1 MKKIVTTLLLTLSA
15 LYYAQ
20 AANPEYVVIASK
32 SVNQNEAWRE
42 VVNKLATK
50 HDAEVL
56 LFAESPCETKER
68 LQKIK
73 PRYVAVVDMPE
84 NIGRDY
90 VIEFHHTSRD
100 IDSDIYA
107 DFMWGIIT
115 GYDAEAA
122 MRMVDNSTE
131 PLVVK
136 DAVAT
141 IMELNSAKWFDNY
154 AWIDDHTKGLWGE
167 KRGFDGEIRTGMVA
181 PEEVL
186 PKFTELYAEYDPD
199 LIVTAAHATQ
209 QNLEMPYSLGN
220 LKPRNGKLYAK
231 DRFT

>member
-1 MKKIVTTLLLTLSA
+1 MRKIATTLLLMVSA
-15 LYYAQ
+15 LCYTH
-20 AANPEYVVIASK
+20 AANPEYVVIASEN
-32 SVNQNEAWRE
+32 VNQDKAWRE

-50 HDAEVL
+50 HDASIL
-56 LFAESPCETKER
+56 LFKESPCETMESLK
-68 LQKIK
+68 KMK

-100 IDSDIYA
+100 IDNDIYA

-122 MRMVDNSTE
+122 MRMVNNSTE

-167 KRGFDGEIRTGMVA
+167 KRGFDGEITTGMVA

-186 PKFTELYAEYDPD
+186 PKFTELYA
-199 LIVTAAHATQ
+199 
-209 QNLEMPYSLGN
+209 
-220 LKPRNGKLYAK
+220 
-231 DRFT
+231 